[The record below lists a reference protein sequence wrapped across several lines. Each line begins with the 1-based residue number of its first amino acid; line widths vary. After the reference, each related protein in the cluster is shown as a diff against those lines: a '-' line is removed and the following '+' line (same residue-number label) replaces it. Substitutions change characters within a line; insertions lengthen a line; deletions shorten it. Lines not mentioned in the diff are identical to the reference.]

1 MNLFKKNI
9 NAPWTKFYKKE
20 QLNFE
25 IPNYSIYKQ
34 LELNAIEYKN
44 HNALNYFGKLI
55 SYEELINEVNN
66 AAKSFRSYGIR
77 PGDIVTICM
86 PNTPEGLIS
95 IYALNKIGAV
105 ANIIHPL
112 SATEEIKNYLN
123 ETDSVMLV
131 AVDFIYEK
139 IEKIIN
145 DTKVYKTILVSPGN
159 SMPITLRVGYYVTKG
174 IKNKLPK
181 NKEEYIM
188 WNDFI
193 KKSENYNLEF
203 EVDSDKNTPAIIL
216 HSGGTTGTPKA
227 ILLSNGNFNALSKQ
241 IQVIFKKITPGD
253 KILAI
258 LPIFH
263 GFGLG
268 VSIHSTLNLG
278 CEVVMI
284 PQFKASEF
292 DSLMKKYN
300 PAIITGVPT
309 LYEALTKNKGF
320 EGMDLSFLKYVISG
334 GDSLS
339 KKQLD
344 TINKFLKDHNS
355 NVVVEQGY
363 GMTEALGA
371 VSLAFGNANVPCS
384 IGIPF
389 PQDYI
394 KIVTPNSQDEVPYG
408 EEGELC
414 ICGPTVMMG
423 YLNNPKETNLIL
435 QKHKDGNIWL
445 HTGDIAT
452 MNKDGIITYIQRLK
466 RMIISSGY
474 NIYPQHIENII
485 EKHEAVLKAT
495 VVGIPHPYKVEVA
508 KAYIVLK
515 DGYKDTLKI
524 KKEIKELCEEHIP
537 KYSLPYEYEYRES
550 LPTTLIGKIDY
561 KKLEREALEKNS

>member
-9 NAPWTKFYKKE
+9 KAPWTKFYKKE

-278 CEVVMI
+278 
-284 PQFKASEF
+284 
-292 DSLMKKYN
+292 
-300 PAIITGVPT
+300 
-309 LYEALTKNKGF
+309 
-320 EGMDLSFLKYVISG
+320 
-334 GDSLS
+334 
-339 KKQLD
+339 
-344 TINKFLKDHNS
+344 
-355 NVVVEQGY
+355 
-363 GMTEALGA
+363 
-371 VSLAFGNANVPCS
+371 
-384 IGIPF
+384 
-389 PQDYI
+389 
-394 KIVTPNSQDEVPYG
+394 
-408 EEGELC
+408 
-414 ICGPTVMMG
+414 
-423 YLNNPKETNLIL
+423 
-435 QKHKDGNIWL
+435 
-445 HTGDIAT
+445 
-452 MNKDGIITYIQRLK
+452 
-466 RMIISSGY
+466 
-474 NIYPQHIENII
+474 
-485 EKHEAVLKAT
+485 
-495 VVGIPHPYKVEVA
+495 
-508 KAYIVLK
+508 
-515 DGYKDTLKI
+515 
-524 KKEIKELCEEHIP
+524 
-537 KYSLPYEYEYRES
+537 
-550 LPTTLIGKIDY
+550 
-561 KKLEREALEKNS
+561 